1 VRIERTLLWLCAVGM
16 SACAAPPGGPA
27 QAAAPAPSLAGTRW
41 LGVIDASVDSRST
54 PWLEFLAEGRMTG
67 FTGCNLLNGGW
78 KSEGG
83 QVRIG
88 PLAMTKRACLG
99 PAGDVER
106 RVLASLNDQARV
118 NREGAKLVMVGPSG
132 ERFEFTEAAST
143 K

>member
-1 VRIERTLLWLCAVGM
+1 MRIERTLLWLCAIGM
-16 SACAAPPGGPA
+16 SACAAPSGGPA
-27 QAAAPAPSLAGTRW
+27 QDSAPAPSLAGTRW

-54 PWLEFLAEGRMTG
+54 PWLEFLAEGRMSG

-78 KSEGG
+78 TSEGG

-88 PLAMTKRACLG
+88 ALAMTKRACMG
-99 PAGDVER
+99 PAGDIER
-106 RVLASLNDQARV
+106 RVLAALNDQARV
-118 NREGAKLVMVGPSG
+118 KREGAKLVMVGPAG

>member
-1 VRIERTLLWLCAVGM
+1 MRIERTLLWLCAVGM

-27 QAAAPAPSLAGTRW
+27 QVAAPAPSLAGTRW
-41 LGVIDASVDSRST
+41 LGVIDASVDS
-54 PWLEFLAEGRMTG
+54 

>member
-1 VRIERTLLWLCAVGM
+1 V
-16 SACAAPPGGPA
+16 
-27 QAAAPAPSLAGTRW
+27 
-41 LGVIDASVDSRST
+41 GVIDASVDSRST
-54 PWLEFLAEGRMTG
+54 PWLEFLAEGRMSG

-88 PLAMTKRACLG
+88 ALAMTKRACLG
-99 PAGDVER
+99 PAGDIER
-106 RVLASLNDQARV
+106 RVLAALNDQARV
-118 NREGAKLVMVGPSG
+118 NREGARLVMVGPSG

>member
-16 SACAAPPGGPA
+16 SACAAPSGGPA
-27 QAAAPAPSLAGTRW
+27 LAGAPASLAGTRW

-54 PWLEFLAEGRMTG
+54 PWLEFLAEGRMSG

-88 PLAMTKRACLG
+88 PLAMTKRACMG
-99 PAGDVER
+99 PAGDIER

-132 ERFEFTEAAST
+132 ERFEFTEAR
-143 K
+143 